1 MRTRI
6 GAALAAVLLAACA
19 SGRPSLSRPARSD
32 RSANSDASA
41 QPQLPAALRQQP
53 RAATAQSLLAARGPL
68 AAAARLRG
76 GNALEA
82 VQQAYLN
89 LPLGTRCWSSLIG
102 TLAVLSQ
109 IGLLQ
114 PEQVA
119 VDAHAIVKQL
129 QIWRPVTAASFLGGL
144 GPQLIQKLYYLIS
157 YGRQLEATLGLGEY
171 LRVLAS
177 LAAALTFLFHVLG
190 WQFTADGMIMG
201 ITVLCAQQMPDAQ
214 ISLYGL
220 NIPYAAAH
228 FSAQF
233 CAQCSSA
240 RTTLYRYAYLPFA
253 QLVMSYVF
261 QQQVPFT
268 DIAGLLVGYAHYHF
282 NDNLKP
288 DSAMPA
294 PPAKKGARAGGAA
307 GGATKKK
314 RRSKARMA
322 TIADLSDGNAQ

>member
-1 MRTRI
+1 M
-6 GAALAAVLLAACA
+6 
-19 SGRPSLSRPARSD
+19 
-32 RSANSDASA
+32 
-41 QPQLPAALRQQP
+41 
-53 RAATAQSLLAARGPL
+53 
-68 AAAARLRG
+68 
-76 GNALEA
+76 
-82 VQQAYLN
+82 
-89 LPLGTRCWSSLIG
+89 
-102 TLAVLSQ
+102 
-109 IGLLQ
+109 
-114 PEQVA
+114 
-119 VDAHAIVKQL
+119 
-129 QIWRPVTAASFLGGL
+129 
-144 GPQLIQKLYYLIS
+144 
-157 YGRQLEATLGLGEY
+157 
-171 LRVLAS
+171 LAS

-214 ISLYGL
+214 ISLYGI

-288 DSAMPA
+288 DSARAPA

-307 GGATKKK
+307 GGG
-314 RRSKARMA
+314 RRSGGARREWRRS
-322 TIADLSDGNAQ
+322 ADLSDGNAQ

>member
-1 MRTRI
+1 LT
-6 GAALAAVLLAACA
+6 
-19 SGRPSLSRPARSD
+19 
-32 RSANSDASA
+32 
-41 QPQLPAALRQQP
+41 
-53 RAATAQSLLAARGPL
+53 ARGPL

-220 NIPYAAAH
+220 NIPYA
-228 FSAQF
+228 
-233 CAQCSSA
+233 
-240 RTTLYRYAYLPFA
+240 YLPFA

>member
-19 SGRPSLSRPARSD
+19 SGRPSLLRPARSD

-129 QIWRPVTAASFLGGL
+129 QIWRPVTAA
-144 GPQLIQKLYYLIS
+144 
-157 YGRQLEATLGLGEY
+157 RCGE
-171 LRVLAS
+171 LR
-177 LAAALTFLFHVLG
+177 
-190 WQFTADGMIMG
+190 
-201 ITVLCAQQMPDAQ
+201 
-214 ISLYGL
+214 
-220 NIPYAAAH
+220 
-228 FSAQF
+228 
-233 CAQCSSA
+233 
-240 RTTLYRYAYLPFA
+240 
-253 QLVMSYVF
+253 
-261 QQQVPFT
+261 
-268 DIAGLLVGYAHYHF
+268 
-282 NDNLKP
+282 
-288 DSAMPA
+288 
-294 PPAKKGARAGGAA
+294 
-307 GGATKKK
+307 
-314 RRSKARMA
+314 
-322 TIADLSDGNAQ
+322 